1 MQVSVLGVNHRTAP
15 LEIRERLALTEEQLK
30 PALEY
35 LKKRNIEGVILSTC
49 NRTEIY
55 ATFED
60 GSDSKQTLSQFLTD
74 YYKLSGNELSG
85 YTYFYEGPDAVA
97 HLMRVSSGIDSQII
111 GETQV
116 LGQVQRA
123 LVSASE
129 AGTTNHP
136 ISRLFH
142 SSLRTGRRARRET
155 MISRHAVSISFAAV
169 ELARKFCGDLR
180 DCTVLVISAGEAGKL
195 TAKTLRDSGAKEL
208 IVTSRTYQNAVDLA
222 EQLEGR
228 PTPFSKMPAALADA
242 DIVISATASP
252 SYVVDQKMALAA
264 MAKRP
269 ERPLFMVDIAMPRDI
284 DPQVASVPNL
294 MLNNIDD
301 LTDVSESNMA
311 QRKKEIHKVEAII
324 KQESGK
330 FMEWWETLDAVSTVA
345 ELQRRADEIR
355 TAEIERTMKR
365 MADLTPEQRER
376 IDAMTKAIV
385 RRMLHHPIISIKE
398 GGSSKGHIQSARNL
412 FRLNDKNSQ

>member
-1 MQVSVLGVNHRTAP
+1 MQVSVLGINHKTAP

-30 PALEY
+30 PALDH
-35 LKKRNIEGVILSTC
+35 LKKRGIEGVILSTC

-55 ATFED
+55 ATFES
-60 GSDSKQTLSQFLTD
+60 GSDSKQKLSQFLVD
-74 YYKLSGNELSG
+74 HYKLSPNELSE
-85 YTYFYEGPDAVA
+85 YTYFHEGPDAVA

-129 AGTTNHP
+129 AGATNHP

-228 PTPFSKMPAALADA
+228 PTPFAKMPAALADA

-252 SYVVDQKMALAA
+252 TFVVDQKMAAAA
-264 MAKRP
+264 MARRP
-269 ERPLFMVDIAMPRDI
+269 ERPLFMVDIAVPRDI
-284 DPQVASVPNL
+284 DPLVAAVPNL
-294 MLNNIDD
+294 MLKNIDD
-301 LTDVSESNMA
+301 LTDVSESNLA
-311 QRKKEIHKVEAII
+311 QRKKEIHKVESII
-324 KQESGK
+324 KQETAK
-330 FMEWWETLDAVSTVA
+330 FMDWWATLDAVSTVA
-345 ELQRRADEIR
+345 ELQQRADEIR
-355 TAEIERTMKR
+355 ATELERSMKR
-365 MADLTPEQRER
+365 MPGLTPEQRER

-385 RRMLHHPIISIKE
+385 KRMLHHPIISIKE
-398 GGSSKGHIQSARNL
+398 GSSSKGHIKSARDL
-412 FRLNDKNSQ
+412 FRLNDKDSQ

>member
-1 MQVSVLGVNHRTAP
+1 MKVSVLGVNHKTAP

-30 PALEY
+30 PALDSM
-35 LKKRNIEGVILSTC
+35 KKHGIEGVILSTC

-55 ATFED
+55 ATFEHA
-60 GSDSKQTLSQFLTD
+60 SDSKQKLTHFLTD
-74 YYKLSGNELSG
+74 YYKISPSEISE
-85 YTYFYEGPDAVA
+85 YTYFYEGADAVS

-123 LVSASE
+123 LTSASE

-142 SSLRTGRRARRET
+142 SSLRTGRRARKET

-228 PTPFSKMPAALADA
+228 PTPFAKMPAAIADA

-252 SYVVDQKMALAA
+252 SFVVDQKMAAAA
-264 MAKRP
+264 MARRP
-269 ERPLFMVDIAMPRDI
+269 ERPLFMVDIAVPRDI
-284 DPQVASVPNL
+284 DPQVAKVPNL
-294 MLNNIDD
+294 MLKNIDD
-301 LTDVSESNMA
+301 LTDVSESNLA

-324 KQESGK
+324 KQETHK

-345 ELQRRADEIR
+345 ELQKRADEIR
-355 TAEIERTMKR
+355 VAEIERTMKR
-365 MADLTPEQRER
+365 MTDLTPEQRER
-376 IDAMTKAIV
+376 IDVMTKAII

-398 GGSSKGHIQSARNL
+398 SGSSKGHIQSARNL
-412 FRLNDKNSQ
+412 FRLNSKNSE